1 MMSIKGIGG
10 KLTLAI
16 SILLCL
22 VCAALGTANYFSSAS
37 ALQDQVET
45 NLEWKAEDVS
55 QYIEEFFKRTYV
67 EVEAIAEQQVIQG
80 MNLEEQFAYL
90 NERIKK
96 SDDYLAFGIV
106 DASGTSYYSDGTTA
120 DLADRSY
127 IIDAFN
133 GQTTM
138 SDVIISRVTNEPV
151 IMLATPIETV
161 TGAKALLLARIDGYF
176 LSEVVGNIKVG
187 ETGYAIIV
195 NSEGTVQAHQE
206 QHYVKDMA
214 NFLTEAK
221 ESGEMTGEAT
231 AIEEMLSGEHGYY
244 EYKHSDGSDRMMGYY
259 TLNNGWKM
267 TVTAVKSE
275 MMVALDSMKTSL
287 WISIIFAILLG
298 IAFATVVARSISN
311 PIRQIVKVS
320 GNLAQGDFTHELPEK
335 YRKRKDELGVL
346 SRSLTKM
353 VTNMKQMITKVNEN
367 AINVNESSCDLI
379 GDVNEVTNQA
389 KTISQSIH
397 EVEAGCITQATMAEE
412 SAIAMENM
420 ALGIQNVAEV
430 AGTVAEHTEF
440 IEHKVREG
448 HHAVQQSIQQMAAIQ
463 EGTAVEL
470 DAIQKLQKESVEISA
485 ISKMITDI
493 SDQTNLL
500 ALNASIEAARAG
512 DAGKGFAVVAG
523 EVRKLSE
530 QTAHSAAQINTLI
543 HKVQQYTEDAVH
555 AVESSEGN
563 VEQGLQSIHQLE
575 ERFTEIVDSVEKI
588 TVEIEQLSG
597 SAQEM
602 SANTEEVSASM
613 EEMSASIRAVVVNV
627 HDVTQSTEGQLQTV
641 DTMSRQ
647 ATELSEM
654 AKDLRTAVGQFKL

>member
-1 MMSIKGIGG
+1 MGIKGIGG
-10 KLTLAI
+10 KLTLSI
-16 SILLCL
+16 SILLYI
-22 VCAALGTANYFSSAS
+22 VCTALGTANYFSSS
-37 ALQDQVET
+37 NALQGQVAT
-45 NLEWKAEDVS
+45 NLESKAEDVS

-67 EVEAIAEQQVIQG
+67 EVEAIAEQQVIKD
-80 MNLEEQFAYL
+80 MSLEEQFVYL

-96 SDDYLAFGIV
+96 SEDYLAFGIV

-120 DLADRSY
+120 DLADREY
-127 IIDAFN
+127 IIDAFD
-133 GQTTM
+133 GETTM
-138 SDVIISRVTNEPV
+138 SDIIISRVTNEPV

-161 TGAKALLLARIDGYF
+161 TGEKALLLARIDGYF
-176 LSEVVGNIKVG
+176 LSKVVGNIKVG
-187 ETGYAIIV
+187 ETGYAVIV
-195 NSEGTVQAHQE
+195 NREGTVQAHQE
-206 QHYVKDMA
+206 QQYVKDMA

-231 AIEEMLSGEHGYY
+231 AIEEMLSDEQGYY
-244 EYKHSDGSDRMMGYY
+244 EYKHSDGTNRMMGYY

-267 TVTAVKSE
+267 AVTAVKGE
-275 MMVALDSMKTSL
+275 MLVALDLMKTIL
-287 WISIIFAILLG
+287 WVSTILAALIG
-298 IAFATVVARSISN
+298 IAFALVVARSISN
-311 PIRQIVKVS
+311 PILQVVKVS
-320 GNLAQGDFTHELPEK
+320 EYLAQGDFTHEIPEK
-335 YRKRKDELGVL
+335 YRKRKDELGML

-353 VTNMKQMITKVNEN
+353 VTNMKQMITKVNDN
-367 AINVNESSCDLI
+367 AINVNESSCDLM
-379 GDVNEVTNQA
+379 GDVSAVTAQA
-389 KTISQSIH
+389 KTITQSIH
-397 EVEAGCITQATMAEE
+397 EVEAGSITQAKMAEE
-412 SAIAMENM
+412 SAVAMENM

-430 AGTVAEHTEF
+430 AGSVAEHTEF
-440 IEHKVREG
+440 IERKVREG

-470 DAIQKLQKESVEISA
+470 DAIQKLQKESVEIST

-530 QTAHSAAQINTLI
+530 QTAHSAAQINALI
-543 HKVQQYTEDAVH
+543 QKVQQYTEEAVN
-555 AVESSEGN
+555 AAESSEEN

-575 ERFTEIVDSVEKI
+575 DRFTEIVSSVEQI
-588 TVEIEQLSG
+588 TVEIGQLSG

-613 EEMSASIRAVVVNV
+613 EEMSASVRASVGGV

-641 DTMSRQ
+641 DQMSRQ

-654 AKDLRTAVGQFKL
+654 AKDLRTAVSQFKL

>member
-1 MMSIKGIGG
+1 MGIKGIGG
-10 KLTLAI
+10 KLTLSI
-16 SILLCL
+16 SILLFL

-67 EVEAIAEQQVIQG
+67 EVEAIAEQQIIQG
-80 MNLEEQFAYL
+80 MNLEEQFTYL

-96 SDDYLAFGIV
+96 SEDYLAFGIV

-120 DLADRSY
+120 DLADREY

-133 GQTTM
+133 GQTAM
-138 SDVIISRVTNEPV
+138 SDIIISRVTNEPV

-161 TGAKALLLARIDGYF
+161 TGEKALLLARIDGYF
-176 LSEVVGNIKVG
+176 LSKVVGNIKIG
-187 ETGYAIIV
+187 DTGYAFIV
-195 NSEGTVQAHQE
+195 NEAGTVQGHANE
-206 QHYVKDMA
+206 QYVKDQA

-231 AIEEMLSGEHGYY
+231 AIEEMLSSEQGYY
-244 EYKHSDGSDRMMGYY
+244 EYKHIDGTNHMMGYY

-267 TVTAVKSE
+267 AVTAVKSE
-275 MMVALDSMKTSL
+275 MLVALDSIKSNL
-287 WISIIFAILLG
+287 WISIIFAVLIG
-298 IAFATVVARSISN
+298 IAFAMVVARSISN
-311 PIRQIVKVS
+311 PIKQIVKVS
-320 GNLAQGDFTHELPEK
+320 EYLAQGDFTHEIPEK
-335 YRKRKDELGVL
+335 NRKRKDELGVL

-353 VTNMKQMITKVNEN
+353 VTNMKQMITKVNDN
-367 AINVNESSCDLI
+367 AMNVNESSCDLM
-379 GDVNEVTNQA
+379 GDVSAVTAQA
-389 KTISQSIH
+389 KTITQSIH
-397 EVEAGCITQATMAEE
+397 EVEAGSITQAKMAEE
-412 SAIAMENM
+412 SAVAMENM

-430 AGTVAEHTEF
+430 AGSVAEHTEF
-440 IEHKVREG
+440 IERKVREG

-470 DAIQKLQKESVEISA
+470 DAIQKLQKESVEISS

-530 QTAHSAAQINTLI
+530 QTAHSAAQINALI
-543 HKVQQYTEDAVH
+543 QKVQQYTEEAVN
-555 AVESSEGN
+555 AAESSEEN

-575 ERFTEIVDSVEKI
+575 DRFTEIVSSVEKI
-588 TVEIEQLSG
+588 TVEIGQLSG

-613 EEMSASIRAVVVNV
+613 EEMSASVRASVGGV

-641 DTMSRQ
+641 DQMSRQ

-654 AKDLRTAVGQFKL
+654 AKDLRTAVSQFKL